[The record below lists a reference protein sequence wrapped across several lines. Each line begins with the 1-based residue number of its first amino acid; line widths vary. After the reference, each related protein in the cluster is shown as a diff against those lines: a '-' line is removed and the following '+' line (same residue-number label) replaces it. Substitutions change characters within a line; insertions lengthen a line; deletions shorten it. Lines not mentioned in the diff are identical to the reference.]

1 MTEDEFVIIK
11 YLRMVYTIDFED
23 LNAFKFQ
30 N

>member
-23 LNAFKFQ
+23 VNAYKFQ
-30 N
+30 S

>member
-23 LNAFKFQ
+23 ENAYKFQ
-30 N
+30 S

>member
-11 YLRMVYTIDFED
+11 HLRMVYTIDFED
-23 LNAFKFQ
+23 VNAFKFQ

>member
-1 MTEDEFVIIK
+1 MTEDEFVMIK

-23 LNAFKFQ
+23 VNAFKFQ